1 MIRNLRTI
9 WLAAF
14 AVTVVLAVSQVA
26 DAQRGEGGGGPR
38 GPGGF
43 GGPGGPRMMRGGS
56 GAGFG
61 AGSAVRLAATPEVQ
75 KALKLSKD
83 QKKKVEE
90 INDELRDG
98 FRKLLQE
105 GGAREGMQKVNE
117 DAAAKLAEVLDDDQ
131 QKRLR
136 GIVIQMLGAG
146 AVMVDAEL
154 AKELEITPDQ
164 KTKLEEIQ
172 RSHMRKMSEA
182 FRAGGVPDEDSRGKF
197 EELRASGQKKLLD
210 VLSSEQQEQLN
221 SLKGEKVKIDIM
233 KLRGGGSGNRTRGG
247 GGFGGR
253 GDRER
258 GDRERGDR
266 DGNDSADD
274 SASKDN

>member
-1 MIRNLRTI
+1 MMIRNLRTI

-14 AVTVVLAVSQVA
+14 AATAVLALSQIA
-26 DAQRGEGGGGPR
+26 EAQQGEGRSGPR
-38 GPGGF
+38 GPGGQ
-43 GGPGGPRMMRGGS
+43 RVMRGNS

-61 AGSAVRLAATPEVQ
+61 AGSAVRLAAIPEVQ

-83 QKKKVEE
+83 QKKEIEE

-131 QKRLR
+131 EKRLR
-136 GIVIQMLGAG
+136 GITIQLTGAS

-154 AKELEITPDQ
+154 AKQLKITDEQ
-164 KTKLEEIQ
+164 KTRLEEIQ
-172 RSHMRKMSEA
+172 QSNMRAMSEA
-182 FRAGGVPDEDSRGKF
+182 FRAGGVPDEGRRGKF
-197 EELRASGQKKLLD
+197 EELRAEGQKKLLD
-210 VLSSEQQEQLN
+210 VLTSEQQDQLN
-221 SLKGEKVKIDIM
+221 SLKGEEVKIDIM
-233 KLRGGGSGNRTRGG
+233 RLRGGGSGDRTRG

-253 GDRER
+253 GN
-258 GDRERGDR
+258 RERGDR
-266 DGNDSADD
+266 DRGKSAGDSE
-274 SASKDN
+274 SKDN